1 MINYLLVE
9 RAPCLYLNLSAIS
22 FGYYRPFWRVKTI
35 TSSLAIKPKGFF
47 YFLNFFIKKKD
58 FVSLYS
64 NLIKVMFFRK
74 GFID

>member
-1 MINYLLVE
+1 MVNERKDNQQPFNKQVE
-9 RAPCLYLNLSAIS
+9 
-22 FGYYRPFWRVKTI
+22 
-35 TSSLAIKPKGFF
+35 GFF
-47 YFLNFFIKKKD
+47 IFLNFFIKKKD